1 MDFCDHCVSLEN
13 CKEVFYLHIHSWRN
27 NNWLWED
34 RLCCLMWIHY
44 IQQVTS
50 LWLLTK
56 YGKPSKCYAA
66 TTNNQLWTFCLSS
79 DGISNIWPSKK
90 SYCVSI
96 IDWYLTVH
104 HQWLAISTF
113 TTHWVWRNSPAL
125 GHFQQQ
131 LHFNT
136 LLLQIF
142 NIGSKYLPNFSID
155 KGKKSKHLTIGR
167 IANFGGLISIL

>member
-50 LWLLTK
+50 LWLPTK

-90 SYCVSI
+90 VILCLDYRLISYCPSSMTCNI
-96 IDWYLTVH
+96 NIYYTLGMKKQPCFGTFLAAAALQYL
-104 HQWLAISTF
+104 
-113 TTHWVWRNSPAL
+113 
-125 GHFQQQ
+125 
-131 LHFNT
+131 
-136 LLLQIF
+136 IF

-155 KGKKSKHLTIGR
+155 KGKKSKRYGVEYTY
-167 IANFGGLISIL
+167 A